1 MIQEVSEI
9 REKIDCIGNFGGL
22 SERLSLQAM
31 SPSESE
37 GFDFLSVQNACK
49 EGKGVT
55 GSTSLKYGPGKLLA
69 KPRLQDLLRIKPQMM
84 QKVFSSIG
92 LAEDKKADFAHV
104 NHEAK
109 GFNGRSELSIHAE
122 MMELFPLT
130 TGFNLSTKV
139 EEKDIAVPFAI
150 RQTDPASS
158 RSVPA
163 KAPEQQSTAQLA
175 MFYNGMVN
183 VYDLPAEK
191 AEAILRFV
199 GDNSSSKTI
208 TPHINC
214 NKIKHLLKSLPSNPG
229 SNADNDEDPPER
241 LATGLEIVRKLSVQR
256 FLQKR
261 KERIKSVAPYTN
273 MNTASSPSKAEDTI
287 ILSLACP
294 SH

>member
-1 MIQEVSEI
+1 MIQEVSEL
-9 REKIDCIGNFGGL
+9 REKIVCSGNFGGL

-55 GSTSLKYGPGKLLA
+55 GSTSPGKLLA

-92 LAEDKKADFAHV
+92 LAEDRKADFALV

-130 TGFNLSTKV
+130 TGFGLSTKV

-191 AEAILRFV
+191 AEAIMRV
-199 GDNSSSKTI
+199 AGDNSSSKTI
-208 TPHINC
+208 APQINC

-241 LATGLEIVRKLSVQR
+241 LAAGLEIVRKLSVQR

-261 KERIKSVAPYTN
+261 KERIKSVAAPYTN